1 MKVFSDACEYA
12 LRATVWLA
20 NQPREAYKV
29 RQIADATHSAPG
41 YLVKVLQR
49 LVRAGIL
56 SAQRGSQGG
65 FTLKRDPETLGV
77 LEIIN
82 AVDPIERIS
91 SCPLSLESHVAN
103 LCPLHRQ
110 IDEAIGRIETALEAV
125 TIAALQAEQKAAKGD
140 CKLLFNPAPP
150 QD

>member
-1 MKVFSDACEYA
+1 MKVLSDACEYA

-29 RQIADATHSAPG
+29 REIADATHAAPG

-49 LVRAGIL
+49 LARAGIL

-65 FTLKRDPETLGV
+65 FTLKREPETLGV

-82 AVDPIERIS
+82 AVDPIERIR
-91 SCPLSLESHVAN
+91 SCPLSLESHITS

-110 IDEAIGRIETALEAV
+110 IDEAIERIESAFAAV
-125 TIAALQAEQKAAKGD
+125 TIATLQSEQKSSKGN
-140 CKLLFNPAPP
+140 CKILFNPAPP
-150 QD
+150 EK